1 MSLLSRLRRRPR
13 PYLAPAM
20 QAVLRRGTDRLIADL
35 KNAAPGCDPEAA
47 EAEPT
52 RKDPAMTIV
61 TRKAFEVRAGDVIVT
76 DPDHPDRDVRWRAKA
91 PAKRTASDRTLIDCT
106 DLADGRDVLAVFA
119 SLDEVSVEPAG
130 VR

>member
-1 MSLLSRLRRRPR
+1 
-13 PYLAPAM
+13 M

-35 KNAAPGCDPEAA
+35 QAAAPDSHSGTAQ
-47 EAEPT
+47 AEPT
-52 RKDPAMTIV
+52 RKDPAMTIIR
-61 TRKAFEVRAGDVIVT
+61 RKAFEVRAGDVIVT
-76 DPDHPDRDVRWRAKA
+76 DPDHPDRVVRWRAKA

-106 DLADGRDVLAVFA
+106 DLADGRDVLAVFV

>member
-1 MSLLSRLRRRPR
+1 
-13 PYLAPAM
+13 
-20 QAVLRRGTDRLIADL
+20 
-35 KNAAPGCDPEAA
+35 
-47 EAEPT
+47 
-52 RKDPAMTIV
+52 MTIIR
-61 TRKAFEVRAGDVIVT
+61 RKAFEVRAGDVILT

-106 DLADGRDVLAVFA
+106 DLADGRDVLAVFV